1 MVLRAHRQR
10 VRLVLVLLVVLF
22 GVVQRTAAFLITT
35 GSKLP
40 FTTHIRTAQTKPM
53 RVSELRLL
61 LNTHGVV
68 VPALRKSQPVMHI
81 RPLTMLANPF
91 TSWHHPSSRDIISTT
106 RAFGTRRSLPSGS
119 IPIPVPNLSVHADS
133 PKKWKMTSGSGPLA
147 SYVHTKP
154 SGSTVAESSLADNE
168 NDYCDAPIWD
178 KFTFR
183 GQPPL
188 HPYGSERDLR
198 VTPESSTR
206 EVDLTFLGTA
216 SCTPGLTRGVTCMA
230 QRFNAET
237 WLFDCGEGTQMQLR
251 KSAVRPGRIKKIFIT
266 HTHGD
271 HCFGLAGVLC
281 LIGQSTMAE
290 REKLRTAGGE
300 EAVEPIEIYGPG
312 NDATRVPLNGLNR
325 CSTTY
330 FPYCVRDVFMLGC
343 VATTVAVVLR
353 GLVYLCRAPLLAI
366 LSELY

>member
-1 MVLRAHRQR
+1 MVLRAYRQR
-10 VRLVLVLLVVLF
+10 ARLVLVLLVVLV
-22 GVVQRTAAFLITT
+22 GVVQRTAAFLITR

-40 FTTHIRTAQTKPM
+40 FTANIRTAHTKPM

-68 VPALRKSQPVMHI
+68 VPALRKSQSVMHI
-81 RPLTMLANPF
+81 RPLSMLARST
-91 TSWHHPSSRDIISTT
+91 TSLHYPSRLDIAGTT
-106 RAFGTRRSLPSGS
+106 RAFGTRRSQPSGS

-133 PKKWKMTSGSGPLA
+133 PKKWKVTSGSGPLA

-154 SGSTVAESSLADNE
+154 PGSAVAESSLTDNE

-312 NDATRVPLNGLNR
+312 NDATRVYH
-325 CSTTY
+325 ST
-330 FPYCVRDVFMLGC
+330 
-343 VATTVAVVLR
+343 
-353 GLVYLCRAPLLAI
+353 
-366 LSELY
+366 